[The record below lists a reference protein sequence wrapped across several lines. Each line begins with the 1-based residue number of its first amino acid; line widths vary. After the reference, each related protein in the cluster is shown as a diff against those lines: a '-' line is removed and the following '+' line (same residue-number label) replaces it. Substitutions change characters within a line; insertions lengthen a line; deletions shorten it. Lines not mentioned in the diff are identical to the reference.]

1 MEKSQKWESGYI
13 NFHICFK
20 IASKL
25 IISERKIK
33 FLANY
38 SLTRKKCSAMI
49 SALKIEEGMKSL
61 AGRMEN
67 TVGLTLKGVAYAV

>member
-1 MEKSQKWESGYI
+1 MEKSQKWESDDI
-13 NFHICFK
+13 NFHIYFK

-25 IISERKIK
+25 MISERKIK

-38 SLTRKKCSAMI
+38 NLTRNKCSAMI
-49 SALKIEEGMKSL
+49 SALKNKEGMKSL

>member
-1 MEKSQKWESGYI
+1 MEKSQKWESDDI

-20 IASKL
+20 IDSKMM
-25 IISERKIK
+25 ISERKIQ

-38 SLTRKKCSAMI
+38 NLTRKKCSAMI

-61 AGRMEN
+61 TGRMEN

>member
-1 MEKSQKWESGYI
+1 M
-13 NFHICFK
+13 
-20 IASKL
+20 
-25 IISERKIK
+25 ISERKIK
-33 FLANY
+33 SLANY

>member
-1 MEKSQKWESGYI
+1 MEKSQKWESDDI
-13 NFHICFK
+13 NFHIYFK

-25 IISERKIK
+25 MISERKIK

-38 SLTRKKCSAMI
+38 NLTRNKCSAMI
-49 SALKIEEGMKSL
+49 SALKIKEGMKSL

>member
-1 MEKSQKWESGYI
+1 MEKSQKWESDDI
-13 NFHICFK
+13 NFHIYFK
-20 IASKL
+20 IALKL
-25 IISERKIK
+25 MISERKNR

-38 SLTRKKCSAMI
+38 SLTRKKCSDMI

>member
-1 MEKSQKWESGYI
+1 MV
-13 NFHICFK
+13 
-20 IASKL
+20 
-25 IISERKIK
+25 SERKIEIP
-33 FLANY
+33 ANY

>member
-1 MEKSQKWESGYI
+1 MEKSQKWENYDI
-13 NFHICFK
+13 NFHIYFK

-25 IISERKIK
+25 MISERKIK

-38 SLTRKKCSAMI
+38 NLTRNKCSAMI

>member
-1 MEKSQKWESGYI
+1 MM
-13 NFHICFK
+13 
-20 IASKL
+20 
-25 IISERKIK
+25 SERKIK

-38 SLTRKKCSAMI
+38 NLTRKKCSDMI

-67 TVGLTLKGVAYAV
+67 TVRLTLKGVAYAV